1 MERSV
6 FLKYRQ
12 NVFSLNPTFVE
23 TEISDS
29 RNLLDQ
35 ARAGDAEAFG
45 EICRLHGTR
54 LLRQAFVLCGDVTLA
69 EDLAQDT
76 LVEACKCLHRFH
88 GRCQFF
94 TWLCAILLNRYHNVR
109 RKHWLWPATASGGRE
124 PDELEPPAL
133 ADHAAQPDQA
143 AEQREQAAL
152 VRRCLQTLPGQTPA
166 SDLPAFLCGR
176 FVGRHRRRLGLL
188 GGHGQIAFI
197 SCLEQTAENGCVRR
211 GPIGFQNERRHIMKP
226 CHQNRKL
233 IAWLAANALDARQ
246 TRQLRLHLE
255 TCEGCRQY
263 LAEISNVTEKLVTAE
278 VNPNLQVSERFH
290 RQVAQKIRSAKP
302 ESLVETLA
310 AYFHEK
316 ELPWRVV
323 LPTVAALVL
332 VIGFSVV
339 TWPRPTKNILPPPAS
354 QRAVT
359 TSDADEEARAD
370 PCQLPTS
377 GQPVLGS
384 SGCLADSTKQ
394 TRAAGVTDLH
404 GFNPFARDRGVLIL

>member
-1 MERSV
+1 
-6 FLKYRQ
+6 
-12 NVFSLNPTFVE
+12 
-23 TEISDS
+23 
-29 RNLLDQ
+29 
-35 ARAGDAEAFG
+35 
-45 EICRLHGTR
+45 
-54 LLRQAFVLCGDVTLA
+54 
-69 EDLAQDT
+69 
-76 LVEACKCLHRFH
+76 
-88 GRCQFF
+88 
-94 TWLCAILLNRYHNVR
+94 
-109 RKHWLWPATASGGRE
+109 
-124 PDELEPPAL
+124 
-133 ADHAAQPDQA
+133 
-143 AEQREQAAL
+143 
-152 VRRCLQTLPGQTPA
+152 
-166 SDLPAFLCGR
+166 
-176 FVGRHRRRLGLL
+176 
-188 GGHGQIAFI
+188 
-197 SCLEQTAENGCVRR
+197 
-211 GPIGFQNERRHIMKP
+211 MKP

-359 TSDADEEARAD
+359 TSDADEELAPTLANYQQAANQSLDHLDALLTQQSKRA
-370 PCQLPTS
+370 LPALPIYT
-377 GQPVLGS
+377 
-384 SGCLADSTKQ
+384 ASTRLPA
-394 TRAAGVTDLH
+394 TEA
-404 GFNPFARDRGVLIL
+404 F